1 MNSPASVVII
11 GGGVAGTSIAYH
23 LGLKGQKEVLLL
35 EQNALASGSS
45 SKSDGIVERQLISE
59 FDIILRVKSFEIFRD
74 LFGAMGVPFYPIGYL
89 RLTSDE
95 KDVPKYLE
103 SVRIQRTF
111 GVMDSKFLRKDEIRE
126 ILPFINAED
135 LVGALYGPS
144 DGMTDGSVLAT
155 TFAREAEKL
164 GVRIVQKVT
173 VQGIKKRNSGRRRY
187 EVETSEGRIECDRI
201 VNAAGAWS
209 RKIGELIG
217 AVIPVKA
224 VRRQIVVLQVP
235 YKNAGK
241 MPFFIDMKSR
251 LYMHGSGGGNIV
263 HSGIH
268 QDTDVRTEPGADAD
282 RYDAGVDFKF
292 QEEVA
297 AAIESRAPGLSGATV
312 KGGWAG
318 LYEITPDS
326 RPILGELSDL
336 PGFFNCTGFSGYGIQ
351 LSPIAG
357 KLTSELIVDGRTETI
372 KDISALDVGRFSE
385 STDYSLF

>member
-1 MNSPASVVII
+1 
-11 GGGVAGTSIAYH
+11 
-23 LGLKGQKEVLLL
+23 
-35 EQNALASGSS
+35 
-45 SKSDGIVERQLISE
+45 
-59 FDIILRVKSFEIFRD
+59 
-74 LFGAMGVPFYPIGYL
+74 
-89 RLTSDE
+89 
-95 KDVPKYLE
+95 
-103 SVRIQRTF
+103 
-111 GVMDSKFLRKDEIRE
+111 
-126 ILPFINAED
+126 
-135 LVGALYGPS
+135 
-144 DGMTDGSVLAT
+144 
-155 TFAREAEKL
+155 
-164 GVRIVQKVT
+164 
-173 VQGIKKRNSGRRRY
+173 
-187 EVETSEGRIECDRI
+187 
-201 VNAAGAWS
+201 
-209 RKIGELIG
+209 
-217 AVIPVKA
+217 
-224 VRRQIVVLQVP
+224 
-235 YKNAGK
+235 
-241 MPFFIDMKSR
+241 
-251 LYMHGSGGGNIV
+251 MHGSGGGNIV

-268 QDTDVRTEPGADAD
+268 QDTDVRAELGADAD